1 MFPSKLFSTGGD
13 EVNQNCYKI
22 DEPTQAALTESGRSL
37 EEALDNFTQVTHKAL
52 LDEGKTPVVWEGALH
67 SSRGVG
73 AC

>member
-52 LDEGKTPVVWEGALH
+52 KDQGRSPVVWEGE
-67 SSRGVG
+67 SRLSRTK
-73 AC
+73 